1 MRKIITLI
9 ALLMTMTSVS
19 AQDPSTWKEGQEVTD
34 ELQWAEYDFSVFT
47 QPGSDG
53 AVWQTAGAGITA
65 FDFNEV
71 EMFDKAEGSELYQI
85 FWLPAGVYRFTWQG
99 FYRGSYNPG
108 YWDGSEAIYA
118 VMFAESVNLDEE
130 GNITETT
137 RSTTAKFASIASSEN
152 DQGRLYETDQWDND
166 VAYTYGGTTYYVPNC
181 MNGTRQYFDAG
192 FYADNSIQVIQT
204 EDGYVRSVA
213 TGPSSPTSRHST

>member
-47 QPGSDG
+47 QPGSEG

-65 FDFNEV
+65 FNFNEV

-118 VMFAESVNLDEE
+118 VMFA
-130 GNITETT
+130 
-137 RSTTAKFASIASSEN
+137 
-152 DQGRLYETDQWDND
+152 
-166 VAYTYGGTTYYVPNC
+166 
-181 MNGTRQYFDAG
+181 
-192 FYADNSIQVIQT
+192 
-204 EDGYVRSVA
+204 
-213 TGPSSPTSRHST
+213 